1 MKTKHSLNLTSLALM
16 ATLACGCSTQT
27 NTITYFQDIDQVP
40 TEAWA
45 NQLEYTPRLQ
55 PTDEMAILVTAVD
68 QAAVAAFNK
77 PVPASFTS
85 NSRIINAQ
93 PVIQT
98 YVVDEQG
105 CIDFPVLGRIKVEGM
120 TSDDLRDELTT
131 QISRYVENPQVT
143 VSMTAFS
150 VSVLGEVMHP
160 GVSYFGKLRASVL
173 EVLASRGDLTLYGDR
188 SNVLLIRE
196 NNGKREHHRI
206 DLTSAD
212 VINSPYY
219 YMQQNDVIYVA
230 PNQTRR
236 SSARYNSMKQQNLSM
251 ISTIVSVISVLSSL
265 AIAIWK

>member
-1 MKTKHSLNLTSLALM
+1 MKINHSFYLAALALM
-16 ATLACGCSTQT
+16 AMLACGCSTQ
-27 NTITYFQDIDQVP
+27 NTITYFQDIDEVP
-40 TEAWA
+40 AEAWA
-45 NQLEYTPRLQ
+45 SQLDCMPRLR
-55 PTDEMAILVTAVD
+55 PNDEMSILVNAVD

-77 PVPASFTS
+77 PVPATFTS
-85 NSRIINAQ
+85 NSRSINTQ
-93 PVIQT
+93 PVVQT

-105 CIDFPVLGRIKVEGM
+105 CIDFPMLGRIKVEGM
-120 TSDDLRDELTT
+120 TTDALRDELIS
-131 QISRYVENPQVT
+131 QISKYVKDPQVNI
-143 VSMTAFS
+143 SMTAFS
-150 VSVLGEVMHP
+150 VSVLGEVTHP
-160 GVSYFGKLRASVL
+160 GVSYFGNQRASIL
-173 EVLASRGDLTLYGDR
+173 EALASRGDLTLYGDR

-251 ISTIVSVISVLSSL
+251 VSTIVSVVSVLSSL
-265 AIAIWK
+265 AIALWK